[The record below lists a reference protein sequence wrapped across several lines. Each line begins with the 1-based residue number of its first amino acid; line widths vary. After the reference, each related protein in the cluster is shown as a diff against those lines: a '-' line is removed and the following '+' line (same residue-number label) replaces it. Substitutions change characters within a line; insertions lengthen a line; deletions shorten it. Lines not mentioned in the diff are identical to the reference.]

1 MNKLKVKKAKI
12 KYSADTL
19 LVGGGTVGVF
29 TVISAVKSG
38 AKTILI
44 EKNGILG
51 GTMTVGGAAVSEND
65 ANLDELSRKLHLI
78 YTN

>member
-12 KYSADTL
+12 KYSADKL
-19 LVGGGTVGVF
+19 VVVGGTAGVF
-29 TVISAVKSG
+29 TVISA

-44 EKNGILG
+44 
-51 GTMTVGGAAVSEND
+51 END
-65 ANLDELSRKLHLI
+65 ANLDELSWKLHLI